1 MNANLRWTLL
11 LLISALLSHAQQ
23 NFTLEQAL
31 STALEENHG
40 IAIARNESEQAAN
53 IARAGNAGLLPVV
66 GVVAGANY
74 NNNNT
79 NFEFANGEVIQ
90 QDLAESIGTNAAIQ
104 INYVLFNGLANIN
117 TLRQLRAL
125 QNVANVNLRLTI
137 ENTLVNVTANYYEVA
152 RLTEIKR
159 VNEEAI
165 AISHDRYERAKLR
178 GELGSGSKID
188 LLNAEVSLNAD
199 SVNYFRTLTDLE
211 NAKRNL
217 MVAISLEPT
226 TGFAVD
232 TTLYFQ
238 DGLILEELQKNA
250 LEQNS
255 FIAIARA
262 NELASQY
269 EVKAVKGSYLPQI
282 TLGGAYNYNAQQNE
296 ANFVSESQIDGLG
309 INAGLSWDIFTGYRR
324 QTDVRNAELAL
335 ASNRENVED
344 TRKQIIRDL
353 QNAYNTYI
361 NALYVMNKEERNK
374 ETNKLNF
381 QRTEELFNLGQL
393 NGTQFREAQLN
404 LAQSQANYSNARY
417 LAKIAEIQLIRIA
430 GLLLGPEQDI

>member
-11 LLISALLSHAQQ
+11 LLISVIGVNGQQ
-23 NFTLEQAL
+23 KFTLEQAL
-31 STALEENHG
+31 STALKENHG
-40 IAIARNESEQAAN
+40 IAIARNQSEQAAN
-53 IARAGNAGLLPVV
+53 LARPGNAGLLPVV
-66 GVVAGANY
+66 GVVAGTNY

-79 NFEFANGEVIQ
+79 NFEFANGEVIE
-90 QDLAESIGTNAAIQ
+90 QDLAESIGANAALQ
-104 INYVLFNGLANIN
+104 LNYVLFNGLANIN
-117 TLRQLRAL
+117 TLRQLQEL
-125 QNVANVNLRLTI
+125 QNVADVNLRLTI
-137 ENTLVNVTANYYEVA
+137 ENTLINVTANYYEVA

-165 AISHDRYERAKLR
+165 LISQDRYQRAKLR
-178 GELGSGSKID
+178 GDLGSGSRID

-226 TGFAVD
+226 TNFDVD

-238 DGLILEELQKNA
+238 DGLVLQELQQSA
-250 LEQNS
+250 LDQNS
-255 FIAIARA
+255 FIAISRA
-262 NELASQY
+262 NERASQY

-282 TLGGAYNYNAQQNE
+282 TLGGAYNYSAQQNE
-296 ANFVSESQIDGLG
+296 ANFISQSQLDGLG
-309 INAGLSWDIFTGYRR
+309 INAGLTWDIFAGNRR
-324 QTDVRNAELAL
+324 QTDVRNAELEL

-361 NALYVMNKEERNK
+361 NSLYVMNKEQRNK

-430 GLLLGPEQDI
+430 GLLLGPEEDL

>member
-1 MNANLRWTLL
+1 MSANLRWIIL
-11 LLISALLSHAQQ
+11 LLISALVANAQQ
-23 NFTLEQAL
+23 KFTLEQAL

-40 IAIARNESEQAAN
+40 IAIARNQSQQAAN
-53 IARAGNAGLLPVV
+53 LARAGNAGLLPVV
-66 GVVAGANY
+66 GVVAGGNY
-74 NNNNT
+74 NSTNT
-79 NFEFANGEVIQ
+79 NIEFADGNVIE
-90 QDLAESIGTNAAIQ
+90 QDLAQSINANASVQ
-104 INYVLFNGLANIN
+104 LNYVLFNGLANIN
-117 TLRQLRAL
+117 TLKQLRAL
-125 QNVANVNLRLTI
+125 QGVANVNLRLTI
-137 ENTLVNVTANYYEVA
+137 ENTLINVTANYYEVA

-165 AISHDRYERAKLR
+165 TISRDRYERAKLR
-178 GELGSGSKID
+178 GDLGSGSKLD

-226 TGFAVD
+226 TGFVVD

-238 DGLILEELQKNA
+238 DGLILEELQKSA

-282 TLGGAYNYNAQQNE
+282 TVGGAYNYNSQQNE
-296 ANFVSESQIDGLG
+296 ANFISESQIDGLG
-309 INAGLSWDIFTGYRR
+309 INAGLTWDIFTGNRR
-324 QTDVRNAELAL
+324 QTDVRNAQLEL
-335 ASNRENVED
+335 ASNQETVED

-404 LAQSQANYSNARY
+404 LVTSQANYSNARY

-430 GLLLGPEQDI
+430 GLLLGPEEAL